1 MHIDASAYALG
12 CILTQPHE
20 HNMDFLVTY
29 ASRQLNS
36 AEKNYTTTERLAMVY
51 AVKKFRHYLLAN
63 RFIFFVDHHALM
75 YLVNKPCA
83 TGRIVR
89 WFVILLEFDFTIA
102 VKLGRSHQRAD
113 HLSRITNGEVP
124 TGVDDNLPD
133 ATLFQIDIA
142 PRWAEPILEVLSVTA
157 EWAPKD
163 AQTTLNQLRE
173 SDRYT
178 IISGRLYRQGSNNVL
193 ILCVEPEDHR
203 EIIEDAHISL
213 GGIHEAKQ
221 KTT

>member
-1 MHIDASAYALG
+1 
-12 CILTQPHE
+12 
-20 HNMDFLVTY
+20 MDFPVTY

-36 AEKNYTTTERLAMVY
+36 AEKNYTTTEREGLAMVY

-75 YLVNKPCA
+75 YFVNNPCA

-102 VKLGRSHQRAD
+102 VKPGRSHQRAD
-113 HLSRITNGEVP
+113 HLSRITNGEAP
-124 TGVDDNLPD
+124 TGVEDDLPD
-133 ATLFQIDIA
+133 ATLFLIDIA
-142 PRWAEPILEVLSVTA
+142 PRWVEPILEVLSVTA

-178 IISGRLYRQGSNNVL
+178 IISGRLYRQGSDNVL
-193 ILCVEPEDHR
+193 KLCVEPEDHR
-203 EIIEDAHISL
+203 EIMEDAHISI
-213 GGIHEAKQ
+213 GGIHEAKC
-221 KTT
+221 KTTQRIRLNGYWWPRP